1 MQNFNDTTS
10 VKINREKKNL
20 AKSKGL
26 KLQDL
31 LDSALND
38 ELGLCNEEDK
48 VNERIERLKQEIKN
62 LEIEK
67 EKNLADCD
75 KKINILMK
83 NLRDMR
89 DREEENYNDKI
100 NILKAKIEYLEQF

>member
-48 VNERIERLKQEIKN
+48 VNERIER
-62 LEIEK
+62 
-67 EKNLADCD
+67 
-75 KKINILMK
+75 
-83 NLRDMR
+83 
-89 DREEENYNDKI
+89 
-100 NILKAKIEYLEQF
+100 